1 MASMTDEQKLE
12 LFVKRCQE
20 LVECRIWREGGL
32 SVRLSFTANGVTL
45 DEPDK
50 DNLRSFLTLFR
61 QMTARREPVFIET
74 IINIAKSR
82 LAAESASEATRFEDY
97 LQKWNSALQHS
108 GLAITV
114 DGETLSP
121 KHVLETYIDGE
132 YFHNDVKDREEL
144 ARFAEFGVRV
154 DRVRFIQTLAD
165 LTEIIL
171 NVGNA
176 IGYGL
181 QHEWF
186 VLTYAKYQKP

>member
-1 MASMTDEQKLE
+1 MPSMTDEQKLK
-12 LFVKRCQE
+12 LFVRRCQE

-32 SVRLSFTANGVTL
+32 SVRLSFAASGVTL

-61 QMTARREPVFIET
+61 QMIARREPVFIET
-74 IINIAKSR
+74 IIELAKSR
-82 LAAESASEATRFEDY
+82 LAPDHASDAQQFDEY
-97 LQKWNSALQHS
+97 LQKWNSALQRS
-108 GLAITV
+108 GLSIIV

-132 YFHNDVKDREEL
+132 YFHNDVNDREEL
-144 ARFAEFGVRV
+144 ARFAKFGVRV

-181 QHEWF
+181 QHKWF
-186 VLTYAKYQKP
+186 TLT